1 MEKLGKF
8 FYEKREYFI
17 MGMLLAFVLFAVPV
31 MLCHHGNV
39 TLHRWMGLS
48 YALLGMAVILF
59 SLGGYF
65 FRSNKK
71 YFAFLST
78 FAAFLAMPIWAAVIS
93 GIEVTWLDKPELLCW
108 SLIFAFVMSA
118 EIFLVSNIFRRTW
131 LKIICF
137 LLISFPSVMFAATF
151 VGYIFSSHAWPNTEA
166 FMMIL
171 QTNPSE
177 ALEYCQNFLSFWNVL
192 ALAAFF
198 AIWFGFAGWSGKT
211 ERIILDRTN
220 VFLYGTLVIMV
231 AYLGYR
237 VMEQPALPYVTLVQE
252 TRKGYALYEE
262 FEKNREARMAH
273 VNNLVPSREANKGVY
288 ILVIGESQN
297 KQHMSAYGYDRKTT
311 PWLDS
316 MINKPGTV
324 LLKNARSCHI
334 GTMRSLSY
342 ALTAKNQYN
351 DINLEDAVTLAEAA
365 KSAGFYTVWM
375 SNQIKYSVHD
385 TPTTV
390 IASETDRQIWMNHH
404 LGETTKI
411 DVFDGAL
418 VNELSKIERSDRM
431 LIIVHLMGNHIRYS
445 DRYPLEFAKF
455 SGRGGEIDTYDNSML
470 YNDYVMQR
478 MYETV
483 KEWPDFAGL
492 FYTSDHGEDPDTG
505 LSHNLS
511 HFTWPM
517 TQIPIYM
524 IFSESYQ
531 REHSEQYGALKNAQ
545 SKPFTNDLMFNVV
558 LSSMG
563 VDYPELYEAV
573 NDIASEQYD
582 DNPNRFKTL
591 LGEKK
596 IEW

>member
-1 MEKLGKF
+1 MEKIGKF
-8 FYEKREYFI
+8 FYQKREYFI
-17 MGMLLAFVLFAVPV
+17 MGLFLAAVLFAVPA
-31 MLCHHGNV
+31 MMCRHGNV
-39 TLHRWMGLS
+39 IVQGWMGLS
-48 YALLGMAVILF
+48 YALLGLAAILF
-59 SLGGYF
+59 SVGGYF
-65 FRSNKK
+65 FCSKK
-71 YFAFLST
+71 EYFSFLVI

-93 GIEVTWLDKPELLCW
+93 GIEVTWLVKSELLCW
-108 SLIFAFVMSA
+108 SLIFALVMSA
-118 EIFLVSNIFRRTW
+118 EVLFVSSIFRKTW
-131 LKIICF
+131 LRILCF
-137 LLISFPSVMFAATF
+137 LLLSFPSVMFAATF
-151 VGYIFSSHAWPNTEA
+151 VGYIFSAHAWLNTEA

-177 ALEYCQNFLSFWNVL
+177 ALEYCQNFLSFGNVL
-192 ALAAFF
+192 VLAAFF
-198 AIWFGFAGWSGKT
+198 AVWVCFGIGVGKI
-211 ERIILDRTN
+211 ERIALHRTN
-220 VFLYGTLVIMV
+220 VFLYGTLIVAV

-252 TRKGYALYEE
+252 SRKGYALYEE

-273 VNNLVPSREANKGVY
+273 VKNLVPAREANKGVY

-297 KQHMSAYGYDRKTT
+297 KHHMSAYGYDRKTT

-316 MINKPGTV
+316 MVNKQGTV
-324 LLKNARSCHI
+324 LFTKARSCHI

-351 DINLEDAVTLAEAA
+351 DMNLEDAVTLAEAA
-365 KSAGFYTVWM
+365 KGAGFYTVWM

-390 IASETDRQIWMNHH
+390 IASETDKQVWVNHH

-418 VNELSKIERSDRM
+418 VNEISKLEHRDRM

-455 SGRGGEIDTYDNSML
+455 SGRGGEVDAYDNSML
-470 YNDYVMQR
+470 YNDYVMQQL
-478 MYETV
+478 YETV
-483 KEWPDFAGL
+483 KKWPDFAGI
-492 FYTSDHGEDPDTG
+492 FYTSDHGEDPDAG

-524 IFSESYQ
+524 IFSDSY
-531 REHSEQYGALKNAQ
+531 REEHAEQYGVLKNAQ
-545 SKPFTNDLMFNVV
+545 DKPFTNDLLFNAII
-558 LSSMG
+558 SSMG
-563 VDYPELYEAV
+563 IDYPELYEAV
-573 NDIASEQYD
+573 NDISSEQYD
-582 DNPNRFKTL
+582 ANPDRFKTL

>member
-48 YALLGMAVILF
+48 YALLGMAAILF

-65 FRSNKK
+65 FRSNKT
-71 YFAFLST
+71 YFAFLSI

-93 GIEVTWLDKPELLCW
+93 GIEVTWLAKPELLCW

-137 LLISFPSVMFAATF
+137 LIISFPSVMFAATF
-151 VGYIFSSHAWPNTEA
+151 VGYIFSSHAWLNTEA

-198 AIWFGFAGWSGKT
+198 AMWLWFAGWIGKI

-220 VFLYGTLVIMV
+220 VFLYGTLVVMV

-237 VMEQPALPYVTLVQE
+237 VMEQPALPYITLVQE

-262 FEKNREARMAH
+262 FQKNREARMAH
-273 VNNLVPSREANKGVY
+273 VKNLVPSRVANKGVY

-297 KQHMSAYGYDRKTT
+297 MHHMSAYGYDRKTT
-311 PWLDS
+311 PWLDT
-316 MINKPGTV
+316 MINKPEVV
-324 LLKNARSCHI
+324 LFTRARACHN
-334 GTMRSLSY
+334 GTMGALSY

-351 DINLEDAVTLAEAA
+351 DVKLEDAVTLTEAA
-365 KSAGFYTVWM
+365 RSAGFYTVWM

-390 IASETDRQIWMNHH
+390 IASETDKQVWVNHH

-418 VNELSKIERSDRM
+418 VNELSKLERSDRM
-431 LIIVHLMGNHIRYS
+431 LIVVHLMGNHIRYS
-445 DRYPLEFAKF
+445 DRYPVEFAQF
-455 SGRGGEIDTYDNSML
+455 SGKGGEVDTYDNSML
-470 YNDYVMQR
+470 YNDYVMQQL
-478 MYETV
+478 YETV
-483 KEWPDFAGL
+483 SGWPDFAGL
-492 FYTSDHGEDPDTG
+492 LYMSDHGEDPDNG
-505 LSHNLS
+505 FSHDGN
-511 HFTWPM
+511 HFTWAM
-517 TQIPIYM
+517 VEIPLYM
-524 IFSESYQ
+524 IFSDNY
-531 REHSEQYGALKNAQ
+531 RLEHTDFFEAMKKAKD
-545 SKPFTNDLMFNVV
+545 KPVTNDLMFNMM
-558 LSSMG
+558 LSAMG
-563 VDYPELYEAV
+563 VDYPELYESK
-573 NDIASEQYD
+573 NDITSEQYD
-582 DNPNRFKTL
+582 ANPERFMTL
-591 LGEKK
+591 RGKK
-596 IEW
+596 NIEW